1 MLAAPPTATPDAGFR
16 SMERPAAPGVGS
28 VEEVPMMRGLLA
40 LLALQLV
47 AVATAE
53 AQPETGPRIE
63 IKAHAFGTPEVTVR
77 PGTTV
82 TWVNHDDD
90 VHTVTSTADVFKS
103 PGLDTNESYSYTFAT
118 PGTYTYFCTLHP
130 LMTGKVVVRSGS

>member
-1 MLAAPPTATPDAGFR
+1 MLAASPIATPGAGIR
-16 SMERPAAPGVGS
+16 SMELPAARGVGS
-28 VEEVPMMRGLLA
+28 GEEVAIMKEILA
-40 LLALQLV
+40 LLVLLLGGPLPA
-47 AVATAE
+47 A
-53 AQPETGPRIE
+53 AQPESAPQIE
-63 IKAHAFGTPEVTVR
+63 IKAHAFGTPELTVR

-90 VHTVTSTADVFKS
+90 VHTVTSTAEVFKS
-103 PGLDTNESYSYTFAT
+103 PGLDTDESFSYTFTT

>member
-1 MLAAPPTATPDAGFR
+1 MNA
-16 SMERPAAPGVGS
+16 
-28 VEEVPMMRGLLA
+28 LLA
-40 LLALQLV
+40 LLALLLVGAAPAGAQLDV
-47 AVATAE
+47 
-53 AQPETGPRIE
+53 GPRIE
-63 IKAHAFGTPEVTVR
+63 ITAHAFGTPEVTVR
-77 PGTTV
+77 SGTTV

-103 PGLDTNESYSYTFAT
+103 PALDTDESYSYTFTA

>member
-1 MLAAPPTATPDAGFR
+1 
-16 SMERPAAPGVGS
+16 
-28 VEEVPMMRGLLA
+28 MRGLLA
-40 LLALQLV
+40 LLALLLV
-47 AVATAE
+47 GAAPAG

-63 IKAHAFGTPEVTVR
+63 IKAHAFGTPDVTVR

-90 VHTVTSTADVFKS
+90 VHTVTSTTDVFKS
-103 PGLDTNESYSYTFAT
+103 PGLDTDESYSYTFT
-118 PGTYTYFCTLHP
+118 TQGTYTYFCTLHP